1 MVYCGC
7 LENSWVNSPRGSN
20 PFPSADKAMKPFSL
34 VVSVLCCNADNTH
47 HYGPRVNS
55 NVDSVRQLREASTRS
70 VTN

>member
-1 MVYCGC
+1 
-7 LENSWVNSPRGSN
+7 
-20 PFPSADKAMKPFSL
+20 MKPFSL
-34 VVSVLCCNADNTH
+34 VVSVICCNADNTH